1 MSMTNEEA
9 IATLEESKRQN
20 KIMIDNPTTFWT
32 SHQMADGVKN
42 AERRIAALD
51 MALTALRPVSREQVE
66 KVWRGEWETVA
77 DEGFVDTMGRQVF
90 HLHCPVCDFFWRET
104 GHKKYF
110 RFCPHCGA
118 PMTDEAVDIVM
129 RRLEALKDGL

>member
-1 MSMTNEEA
+1 MTREEA
-9 IATLEESKRQN
+9 FKRLEQMYDFYAHAMDAN
-20 KIMIDNPTTFWT
+20 KNYSLKGDAEAIKVALLV
-32 SHQMADGVKN
+32 MAQDRS
-42 AERRIAALD
+42 AHI
-51 MALTALRPVSREQVE
+51 TREQVE
-66 KVWRGEWETVA
+66 KVWAVRTWETVA

-118 PMTDEAVDIVM
+118 PMTAEAVDILWK
-129 RRLEALKDGL
+129 RLEAMRDGAKTD